1 MKKIV
6 YLLFACM
13 AVFACKD
20 EESGPG
26 YTVPTV
32 NEAPD
37 FTDVDGKVY
46 KCIEIGDQIWMAE
59 NLARRLPLGCRDG
72 VFTYNEEVL
81 DSVDYSNITVKTTS
95 TEFKTS
101 FWEAMEEAH
110 ANGKISDQ
118 DWNDVLAPL
127 DRNSSYSTI
136 MMKINLGA
144 TAECRTVVNNECYPA
159 AMEKAKELLKQPIYD
174 AAVLEGQE
182 HFEAAE

>member
-46 KCIEIGDQIWMAE
+46 NVSKSATRFGWQKTWQED
-59 NLARRLPLGCRDG
+59 CR
-72 VFTYNEEVL
+72 
-81 DSVDYSNITVKTTS
+81 
-95 TEFKTS
+95 
-101 FWEAMEEAH
+101 
-110 ANGKISDQ
+110 
-118 DWNDVLAPL
+118 
-127 DRNSSYSTI
+127 
-136 MMKINLGA
+136 
-144 TAECRTVVNNECYPA
+144 
-159 AMEKAKELLKQPIYD
+159 
-174 AAVLEGQE
+174 
-182 HFEAAE
+182 